1 MELNSIL
8 GKDDFLKLFMAQVQ
22 NQNPL
27 EPMDSLDFTNQL
39 AMFSNL
45 EQLQQVNEKLDSLAD
60 LQLDS
65 EISRA
70 VGYIGKDAVT
80 YGNGFT
86 VSEGVDEYTFDYDL
100 LTDATDVLI
109 FIKDSDGETV
119 RILEEGDRYAGANKF
134 GWNGEDTDGNKV
146 PAGDYTYVVTGLDPT
161 GEAVASRTYSV
172 GKVTGVSFEDGQ
184 AVLEVNG
191 ASVSLSDLTQ
201 AGRPH
206 WRSTGRQ
213 SVYPML

>member
-1 MELNSIL
+1 MELNSVL

-45 EQLQQVNEKLDSLAD
+45 EQMQQVNEKLDSLAD
-60 LQLDS
+60 MQLDS
-65 EISRA
+65 QISRA
-70 VGYIGKDAVT
+70 VSYIGKEALS

-86 VSEGVDEYTFDYDL
+86 VSEDVDEYILDYDL
-100 LTDATDVLI
+100 LTDATDVLV

-119 RILEEGDRYAGANKF
+119 RILEEGERYAGANKF
-134 GWNGEDTDGNKV
+134 GWDGKDTNGNKV
-146 PAGDYTYVVTGLDPT
+146 PAGNYTYAVSGLDPE
-161 GEAVASRTYSV
+161 GEPAASRTYSV

-191 ASVSLSDLTQ
+191 ASVSLSDIVKITESQ
-201 AGRPH
+201 G
-206 WRSTGRQ
+206 
-213 SVYPML
+213 